1 MFSLSMLISSMHG
14 HLGMGIFMYF
24 VGLVLM
30 ATCKYE
36 KAQFSEL

>member
-1 MFSLSMLISSMHG
+1 MFSLSMLISSMRG

-24 VGLVLM
+24 VVLM
-30 ATCKYE
+30 ATYKYE